1 MNAEQ
6 RVKIAIQKKGRLN
19 EPSRRF
25 LASLGLEFSSGS
37 EKELVAGCSNK
48 PVSIFNVRDNDIP
61 NFVSRG
67 DVDWGIVGLDVVRES
82 GAKVTIKKRLGFC
95 KCELVIAVPESSG
108 IQTIKKLEGK
118 KIATSYPN
126 VLKAFLKTKGV
137 EAKIVVVEGSVELA
151 PYLKASDAVC
161 DITQTGRTLREF
173 NLIPIQTVLKSEAV
187 LIESGRPR
195 RMRPNA
201 SDLFQCK

>member
-25 LASLGLEFSSGS
+25 LASFGLKFLCGS
-37 EKELVAGCSNK
+37 EKELVTECTNK

-82 GAKVTIKKRLGFC
+82 KAQVNVSKRLGFC
-95 KCELVIAVPESSG
+95 KCALVIAVPADSG
-108 IQTIKKLEGK
+108 ITAVQRLQGK
-118 KIATSYPN
+118 RIATSYPN
-126 VLKAFLKTKGV
+126 VLRAFLKKKGIT
-137 EAKIVVVEGSVELA
+137 AKIVVVEGSVELA
-151 PYLKASDAVC
+151 PYLKAADAVC
-161 DITQTGRTLREF
+161 DITQTGKTLREF
-173 NLIPIQTVLKSEAV
+173 NLVPIQTVLKSEAV
-187 LIESGRPR
+187 LIES
-195 RMRPNA
+195 PNK
-201 SDLFQCK
+201 SRTKTGFLKLCVR